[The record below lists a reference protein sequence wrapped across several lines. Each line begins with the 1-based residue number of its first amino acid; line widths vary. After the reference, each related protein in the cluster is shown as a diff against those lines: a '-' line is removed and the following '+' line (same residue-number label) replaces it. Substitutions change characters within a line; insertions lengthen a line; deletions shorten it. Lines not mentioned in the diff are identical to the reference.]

1 VGAGMA
7 AEGAAGIA
15 NHEPAGEIAKA
26 EVLTAVVT
34 LVARAVD
41 GGMDYD
47 PSEAEEGAAEGTPF
61 EDKEKFT
68 FGGAQLGTMRAAT
81 ALPEDLYSS
90 DEIYRVFND
99 DGQPDS
105 AFPVVQ
111 EYTN

>member
-1 VGAGMA
+1 
-7 AEGAAGIA
+7 
-15 NHEPAGEIAKA
+15 
-26 EVLTAVVT
+26 
-34 LVARAVD
+34 
-41 GGMDYD
+41 MDYD

-61 EDKEKFT
+61 ANKEEFT

-105 AFPVVQ
+105 DFPVVQ